1 MQTGANIQI
10 EGSASD
16 GGCQLL
22 GCSQGS
28 HTPLRPPPSPQ
39 PRGDKVPM
47 GQENKT
53 GVSPCRENPNLRLG
67 DPNSAPTLHGHNPP
81 PLPPGLLCPP
91 SLLWGG
97 TQRPHPLQLPQPCP
111 VLPSPHPL
119 PHICSPMFPALTSPP
134 LCLLPRVPFPTSPAL
149 CLQSHIT
156 CSVLFPMS
164 SSSCPLPYVCCPVSH
179 IPFPMSPAVSS
190 SPRPH
195 PCPRSLPHIPFPM
208 SAAVSSPVSPA
219 PCSLPHIPRQCPLPH
234 VPFPVS
240 PVLYLQPPPPC
251 VLPHILFPF
260 SSPTSPAPCPLP
272 YVSSPKSLLFY
283 VSSPTSPAPYPLLHV
298 SSPTSPAPCH
308 LPYVSSPK
316 SPVP

>member
-149 CLQSHIT
+149 CLQSQRPLPHVLFFLSPSLCLLPCVPHPLPHVP
-156 CSVLFPMS
+156 CSVLFPTS
-164 SSSCPLPYVCCPVSH
+164 SSLPTFTSPYPLPYVCCCLQSRVPC
-179 IPFPMSPAVSS
+179 PMFPSPYPPPVSS
-190 SPRPH
+190 SPRTLPRVS
-195 PCPRSLPHIPFPM
+195 CPI
-208 SAAVSSPVSPA
+208 SPA
-219 PCSLPHIPRQCPLPH
+219 P
-234 VPFPVS
+234 S
-240 PVLYLQPPPPC
+240 PMCL
-251 VLPHILFPF
+251 
-260 SSPTSPAPCPLP
+260 
-272 YVSSPKSLLFY
+272 
-283 VSSPTSPAPYPLLHV
+283 APYPLPFLQPHI
-298 SSPTSPAPCH
+298 SCPMSPSLC
-308 LPYVSSPK
+308 L
-316 SPVP
+316 